1 MYLQGVRGL
10 SPFDSALLLLP
21 GYVIGSMLG
30 PYFGR
35 LADRIGSRIP
45 ATVGILMMAGAI
57 IVYSLITVNSTLYI
71 VLIASG
77 NLSCLQASQNRGQ
90 ACCLLHILAIKAM
103 HYQTGIIPSHP
114 ANTL

>member
-1 MYLQGVRGL
+1 
-10 SPFDSALLLLP
+10 
-21 GYVIGSMLG
+21 
-30 PYFGR
+30 
-35 LADRIGSRIP
+35 
-45 ATVGILMMAGAI
+45 MAGAM

-77 NLSCLQASQNRGQ
+77 ISGTGSSMFFPANNSAVM
-90 ACCLLHILAIKAM
+90 AIKAM